1 MLKTVRTTDCLVV
14 AFSLSIVGCAR
25 NLPELP
31 EDITYIPE
39 PVISTVTPPISVPA
53 VVVPDAQ
60 VGESARPVVVP
71 DAAVRGPDALPLVLP
86 DAAVRGPDTLPL
98 VLPDAAVRGPD
109 AFPLEPGAVV
119 RGPDALPL
127 VVPDAAARGVDA
139 PSLVVPDA
147 AVRGPDVSA
156 AVVPDAVVRSP
167 DVTAEVVLDPVPGP
181 DVTAEVVLDPVPGPD
196 VPAAVVPNPVVSDP
210 VVSTAPNSEVTFITS
225 RIQTAPTATPTPTP
239 TPTPTERVADSESEL
254 PLEFIAK
261 DLVQALSFISGV
273 NPSVTSIRTAPSG
286 SLFDDLVKKSMQQL
300 GYRFDDPLGGPGS
313 QQLTTSYLE
322 RNKELQ
328 TSELIAI
335 MALDGVMIRRT
346 YIIKGDSAEPR
357 TAYIIRDV
365 ESEAVDLNDQIRLP

>member
-1 MLKTVRTTDCLVV
+1 M
-14 AFSLSIVGCAR
+14 
-25 NLPELP
+25 
-31 EDITYIPE
+31 
-39 PVISTVTPPISVPA
+39 
-53 VVVPDAQ
+53 
-60 VGESARPVVVP
+60 
-71 DAAVRGPDALPLVLP
+71 
-86 DAAVRGPDTLPL
+86 
-98 VLPDAAVRGPD
+98 PDAAVRGPD
-109 AFPLEPGAVV
+109 AFPLVVPDAAV

-127 VVPDAAARGVDA
+127 VVPDAAARG
-139 PSLVVPDA
+139 
-147 AVRGPDVSA
+147 PDVPA

-167 DVTAEVVLDPVPGP
+167 V
-181 DVTAEVVLDPVPGPD
+181 VTAEVVLDPVPGPD
-196 VPAAVVPNPVVSDP
+196 VPAAVVPDPVVSDP
-210 VVSTAPNSEVTFITS
+210 VVSTAPNSEVTYITS
-225 RIQTAPTATPTPTP
+225 RVQTAPTATPTPTP
-239 TPTPTERVADSESEL
+239 TPTPKRVADSETEL